1 MIANRLQ
8 PEPINWSGW
17 NGQLGRSR
25 RQLAAAP
32 VVRQCLINQWPSRAF
47 GGRAGSPTER
57 ASGPF
62 HPEFNGMVPARWLCL
77 LACLLLFCLSANNAL
92 AAGAVTPFT
101 TLEAEAGILGGGAAI
116 LSMTNLPTAPTVQLE
131 SSGRKCVELDATGES
146 VTWTNAETC
155 NAIVIRA
162 SIPDAPGGGGL
173 TNTLNLYVNGAFRQT
188 FTLTSRYSWI
198 YGVNGFTNNNPA
210 AGTPKRFYD
219 MQRAFISGAAV
230 APGSAIMLRKD
241 ATNTADYYRIDLI
254 QLENVGPPLAKPAN
268 TLSVTN
274 YGATAD
280 DETDDSTAFKNCITA
295 CQNQGKGMWIPA
307 GTFRTQGIIS
317 ANGINIYGAGMWH
330 TINQRVVSTNVAG
343 YRHKWD
349 LTDCTIQD
357 LYIENPE
364 VARTAEGGHDYG
376 MTVQGANGWTVQRV
390 WVHRGGACF
399 WVSGT
404 DGIIND
410 CRATESWADGINLNN
425 GPSVVAEK
433 RGFNLTCTNNYIIGS
448 GDDGIAINAQNGGST
463 NWNMVDT
470 KVLNNTSIAVNWA
483 NGIRVAGGRNSLI
496 ENNLVTDPTD
506 SNGIRVGEFGVNGN
520 SCESVLVVGNLI
532 LRGCGIRTLYGHG
545 GITVSDDATATIVSN
560 TIIDSPGIGIDVQAC
575 NATFTG
581 NVISRAE
588 TNGFLIKSGVT
599 GTGMFDSNLV
609 TNIIAGQSAFRNDSP
624 VTFLTTLTNNSWQS
638 LAQGQSATA
647 SSFQAGNA
655 ITNGNDGNAATRWA
669 ASSGSMP
676 QWWQVDLGASR
687 NITGVGIDWYN
698 SSSRGY
704 GYQIAVSSNNTNFTT
719 VVDKSTNTLFGN
731 TTDNFPALAR
741 YVKITVTSCTSAGG
755 SASFYECNVYGS
767 SAPAVA
773 LNPTNIT
780 ASVSGNTLTLS
791 WPADHLGWRLQ
802 VQTNSLA
809 AGLGTNWA
817 ALPGT
822 DLVTSTNLNINPA
835 NRAVFYRMIYP

>member
-1 MIANRLQ
+1 MTNRFQ
-8 PEPINWSGW
+8 P
-17 NGQLGRSR
+17 
-25 RQLAAAP
+25 
-32 VVRQCLINQWPSRAF
+32 
-47 GGRAGSPTER
+47 
-57 ASGPF
+57 
-62 HPEFNGMVPARWLCL
+62 LCL
-77 LACLLLFCLSANNAL
+77 LVGLALFYLGTRDVAGV
-92 AAGAVTPFT
+92 GAVTPFT
-101 TLEAEAGILGGGAAI
+101 TLEAEAGNLGGGAAI
-116 LSMTNLPTAPTVQLE
+116 LSMSTLPSAPTVQLE
-131 SSGRKCVELDATGES
+131 SSGRKCVELNAPGES
-146 VTWTNAETC
+146 VTWTNTEDC

-162 SIPDAPGGGGL
+162 SIPDAPGGGGI
-173 TNTLNLYVNGAFRQT
+173 TNTLNLYVNGAFRQAV
-188 FTLTSRYSWI
+188 TLTSKYSWI
-198 YGVNGFTNNNPA
+198 YGVNGFTNNDPA

-254 QLENVGPPLAKPAN
+254 QLEHVAPPLAQPAN
-268 TLSVTN
+268 TFSVLS
-274 YGATAD
+274 YGAIPN

-317 ANGINIYGAGMWH
+317 ATGINIFGAGMWH

-399 WVSGT
+399 WCSGT
-404 DGIIND
+404 GGTIKD

-425 GPSVVAEK
+425 GPNVVAEK

-448 GDDGIAINAQNGGST
+448 GDDGIAINAQNGGGT

-470 KVLNNTSIAVNWA
+470 IIQNNTSIAAYWA

-496 ENNLVTDPTD
+496 ADNLITDPTD

-520 SCESVLVVGNLI
+520 PCESVLVSGNVI

-545 GITVSDDATATIVSN
+545 GITIADDATATIVSN
-560 TIIDSPGIGIDVQAC
+560 TIIDSPGLGIDVQAC

-581 NVISRAE
+581 NVISRPE

-599 GTGMFDSNLV
+599 GTGLFDSNLV
-609 TNIIAGQSAFRNDSP
+609 TNMIAGQSAFRNDSP
-624 VTFLTTLTNNSWQS
+624 ATFLTTLTNNSWQS
-638 LAQGQSATA
+638 LAQGQPATA
-647 SSFQAGNA
+647 RSFQAGNA

-669 ASSGSMP
+669 ASNSSMP
-676 QWWQVDLGASR
+676 QWWQVDLGAAR

-698 SSSRGY
+698 SSTRGY
-704 GYQIAVSSNNTNFTT
+704 GYQIAISSDNTNFTT
-719 VVDKSTNTLFGN
+719 VVDQSTNTLFGN
-731 TTDNFPALAR
+731 TSDAFSAVAR
-741 YVKITVTSCTSAGG
+741 YLKITVTSCTQVNG

-767 SAPAVA
+767 NAPAVA
-773 LNPTNIT
+773 LNPTNLT
-780 ASVSGNTLTLS
+780 AVVSGNMLTLS

-802 VQTNSLA
+802 VQTNALSN
-809 AGLGTNWA
+809 GLGANWLT
-817 ALPGT
+817 LPGT
-822 DLVTSTNLNINPA
+822 DLVTSTNLTINTA
-835 NRAVFYRMIYP
+835 AGSVFYRMVYP